1 MRQKLEES
9 NVFFYELLYQEE
21 TDEFLELL
29 AFFRFV
35 VINSNFVQDPKIVKH
50 CTRLPSPLNFALLI
64 RQSVMCQ
71 MKYTI

>member
-9 NVFFYELLYQEE
+9 NAFFYELLCQEE

-29 AFFRFV
+29 AFFRFI
-35 VINSNFVQDPKIVKH
+35 VINSNFVQDPKVVKH
-50 CTRLPSPLNFALLI
+50 CTRLPPPLNFALLI
-64 RQSVMCQ
+64 HQGVTCQ